1 MSIVFVTCFLKVSD
15 FLALLRTDDF
25 LLGERLLTTVERIF
39 TFSGKDF
46 GSDCLGLAI
55 PLSIAYF
62 HVDAIEMLVLETESE
77 SF

>member
-1 MSIVFVTCFLKVSD
+1 MSIVFLTCFLKVSD

-25 LLGERLLTTVERIF
+25 LLGERLLTTVEGIF

-55 PLSIAYF
+55 TLPIAYF
-62 HVDAIEMLVLETESE
+62 HDDANEMLILETESE

>member
-1 MSIVFVTCFLKVSD
+1 MSIVFLTCFLKVSD

-25 LLGERLLTTVERIF
+25 LLGERLLTTVEGIF

-46 GSDCLGLAI
+46 GIDCLGLAI
-55 PLSIAYF
+55 PLPIAYF
-62 HVDAIEMLVLETESE
+62 HDDANEMLILETESE

>member
-1 MSIVFVTCFLKVSD
+1 MSIVFLTCFLKLSD

-25 LLGERLLTTVERIF
+25 LLGERLLTAVDRIF
-39 TFSGKDF
+39 TSNGKDF

-55 PLSIAYF
+55 PLPIAYF
-62 HVDAIEMLVLETESE
+62 HVDANEMLVLETDSE